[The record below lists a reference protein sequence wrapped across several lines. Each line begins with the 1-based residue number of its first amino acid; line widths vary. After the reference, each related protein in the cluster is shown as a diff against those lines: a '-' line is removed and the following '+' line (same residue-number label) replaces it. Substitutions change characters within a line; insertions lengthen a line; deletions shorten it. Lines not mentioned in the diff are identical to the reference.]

1 MNPQFSDPGL
11 LTPSLNLAFPP
22 RRPPHSGEAAPFP
35 SSDARPL
42 PDALP
47 QCPGLGP
54 STPPLSA
61 PSTSV
66 SSWPSSGRAGLM
78 NVGLWLQAR
87 PRPALQS
94 PAQGFCWPLCPSA
107 TRAQGRGVFGSGLN
121 LLVHVRAFPP
131 RLRACACN
139 MCDQHTAR
147 SSSFPDSQ
155 TPPFGPPFLRWAW
168 GEGEAFLAGALERRR
183 EGKGERKLQ
192 T

>member
-1 MNPQFSDPGL
+1 M
-11 LTPSLNLAFPP
+11 
-22 RRPPHSGEAAPFP
+22 
-35 SSDARPL
+35 
-42 PDALP
+42 
-47 QCPGLGP
+47 
-54 STPPLSA
+54 
-61 PSTSV
+61 
-66 SSWPSSGRAGLM
+66 
-78 NVGLWLQAR
+78 
-87 PRPALQS
+87 
-94 PAQGFCWPLCPSA
+94 
-107 TRAQGRGVFGSGLN
+107 FGSGLN

-139 MCDQHTAR
+139 MCDQHAAR

>member
-11 LTPSLNLAFPP
+11 LTPSLNLALPP
-22 RRPPHSGEAAPFP
+22 RRPPHPGETAPFP

-42 PDALP
+42 PEALP
-47 QCPGLGP
+47 QCPGPGL
-54 STPPLSA
+54 STPLLRA

-78 NVGLWLQAR
+78 NVGLWHQAR

-121 LLVHVRAFPP
+121 LLVHVHAFPP
-131 RLRACACN
+131 RLGARACN
-139 MCDQHTAR
+139 MCVISMRPGLLPA
-147 SSSFPDSQ
+147 Q
-155 TPPFGPPFLRWAW
+155 TPRPPLSGPPSC
-168 GEGEAFLAGALERRR
+168 AGPGVRGRPSWQEP
-183 EGKGERKLQ
+183 
-192 T
+192 